1 MSKTTIR
8 EAYFQVCRKL
18 DQDAGLVA
26 SVRLEMCRILSV
38 DPWQIEEMLTDDVIE
53 FVLFG

>member
-8 EAYFQVCRKL
+8 DAYFQVCRKL

-26 SVRLEMCRILSV
+26 SVRLEMCFILNV
-38 DPWQIEEMLTDDVIE
+38 DPHQLDAELTDDVIE
-53 FVLFG
+53 FVLFS